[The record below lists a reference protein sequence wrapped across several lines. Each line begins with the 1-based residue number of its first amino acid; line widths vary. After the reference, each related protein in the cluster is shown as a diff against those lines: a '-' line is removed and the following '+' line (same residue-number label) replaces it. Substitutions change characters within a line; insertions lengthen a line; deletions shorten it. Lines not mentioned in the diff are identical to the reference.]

1 MVSMRLFNGLAF
13 CSPLHARA
21 PRNLCQGALAAMR
34 SVGLDSGT
42 LRTHWMP
49 FIMLAAH
56 FEI

>member
-1 MVSMRLFNGLAF
+1 MRSFNGLAF

-42 LRTHWMP
+42 LRTP
-49 FIMLAAH
+49 
-56 FEI
+56 